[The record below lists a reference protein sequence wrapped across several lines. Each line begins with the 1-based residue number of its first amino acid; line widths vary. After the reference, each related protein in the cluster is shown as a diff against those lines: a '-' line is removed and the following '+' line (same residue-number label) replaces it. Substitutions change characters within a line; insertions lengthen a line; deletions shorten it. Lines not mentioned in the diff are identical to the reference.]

1 MGFGHMFISTRVRY
15 GVRAL
20 IELGMNYQKQAV
32 LLKDISKRQNL
43 SLKYLDHIF
52 MQLKTK
58 GIIKK
63 IKAKRGGYLLAKSPE
78 NITLYEI
85 IEAIEGIKK
94 IECLEDEKVCF
105 RSSHCGARIV
115 WERLNAKVD
124 EVLKSITLQD
134 FVRESEKFRQMDEPV
149 TFSI

>member
-1 MGFGHMFISTRVRY
+1 MFLSTRVRY

-20 IELGMNYQKQAV
+20 IELGMNYQKQSV

-63 IKAKRGGYLLAKSPE
+63 IKAKKGGYLLAKPPE
-78 NITLYEI
+78 KITLYEI
-85 IEAIEGIKK
+85 IEAIEGVRR
-94 IECLEDEKVCF
+94 IECLDDENICS

-115 WERLNAKVD
+115 WKRLNAKVD
-124 EVLKSITLQD
+124 EVLKNITLKD
-134 FVRESEKFRQMDEPV
+134 FIRESKKFEQMDESV
-149 TFSI
+149 VFSV